1 MSSLLI
7 GFIFSCSVSKITYNT
22 GITNNPKIVP
32 INNPIAAP
40 VAMDLFPT
48 APIPLAN
55 TNGNNPKIK
64 ANDVIRIGL
73 NLAFAALIA
82 DITIVSP

>member
-1 MSSLLI
+1 M
-7 GFIFSCSVSKITYNT
+7 IFSCKYSKITYNT

-40 VAMDLFPT
+40 VAMERLPT

-55 TNGNNPKIK
+55 TNGNKPKMN
-64 ANDVIRIGL
+64 ANEVIRIGL

-82 DITIVSP
+82 DMTMVSPWCLL